1 MRVRLRSVVIGI
13 RLQQCK
19 SALEVTESI
28 FRHTGEHNMRCKALR
43 LYVHADIPVH
53 AWDGIHN
60 AVP

>member
-53 AWDGIHN
+53 A
-60 AVP
+60 